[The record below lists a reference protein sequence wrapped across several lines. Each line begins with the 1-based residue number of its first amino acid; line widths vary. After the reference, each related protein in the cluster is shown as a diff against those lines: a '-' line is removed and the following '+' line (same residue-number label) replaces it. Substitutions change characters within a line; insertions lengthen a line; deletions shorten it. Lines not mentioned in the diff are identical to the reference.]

1 MNRIMNVYYG
11 VDSLPYKDKE
21 RTIHFPIV
29 GNAFAGSCNYNK
41 IRFYVQDI
49 GGVNAVTWIAITKL
63 PNGHIIYEPLSTI
76 GLEDGENYLELD
88 ISSYYTQVKGDIYI
102 SLNGCDGDVTIT
114 EDSETHI
121 QDIEA
126 TLNQS
131 TIVTTGPIKLP
142 INYAVQ
148 RPYGFSFD
156 IDQYQAILNALS
168 DKANVF
174 TTIQVISSVASINPD
189 NFEIGQLFY
198 SVGSGENRY
207 YKLTLVSGNKTLSP
221 TILDGANKML
231 RYIVSSDETILAVS
245 FMLLGRIG
253 VLNVNSV
260 DYLMQTDS
268 TNIVLLD
275 FVNQKY
281 YKAPILSVSTIG
293 QVINN
298 TYAFE
303 YLEKTH
309 NIFVVYGTDVEG
321 DQITIP
327 YSADVNNDYIVQRQS
342 NGQIKVPLEPSQ
354 NYDSA
359 SKKYV
364 DTYYVPYSGATQ
376 NVDLGAYTI
385 KANGYYI
392 YSNYYLIDVVE
403 DKLTIATGS
412 TNLDINLQPSGKL
425 LYNNN
430 EIATYS
436 QVVSAQLTLQAGINA
451 SGHSLQIT
459 GGIDTDF
466 EYTFTLRDKFGN
478 SISSQTIDLPL
489 ESVVVSGTYDSV
501 NKEIVLTLEDGS
513 TIEIPVGD
521 LISGLASQ
529 DDLNALSATVTTN
542 NNNAFKYS
550 DITIVSGYVGAL
562 KKNNVDYPIASSVT
576 TYTTPKVV
584 ATTSDL
590 PATNDGFLYLV
601 VADGYLYY
609 WDTSTSAWVQG
620 SEYATDLN
628 QYVQVTR
635 TIAGIDLSAN
645 ISAQALTDALVL
657 ASNTDI
663 DNLF

>member
-21 RTIHFPIV
+21 RTIHFPII
-29 GNAFAGSCNYNK
+29 GNAFAGSSNYNK
-41 IRFYVQDI
+41 IRFYVQEI

-63 PNGHIIYEPLSTI
+63 PNGRVIYEPLSTI

-174 TTIQVISSVASINPD
+174 TTIQVISSIASVDPD

-207 YKLTLVSGNKTLSP
+207 YKLALVSGNKTLSP

-231 RYIVSSDETILAVS
+231 RYIVSSDETIIAVAL
-245 FMLLGRIG
+245 MLLGRIG
-253 VLNVNSV
+253 ILNVNSI

-281 YKAPILSVSTIG
+281 YKAPLLSVSTIG

-309 NIFVVYGTDVEG
+309 NVFVVYGTDLEG

-327 YSADVNNDYIVQRQS
+327 YSSSDIKDTIVLRDNVQGNINTALTPTANS
-342 NGQIKVPLEPSQ
+342 H
-354 NYDSA
+354 A
-359 SKKYV
+359 TSKYYV
-364 DTYYVPYSGATQ
+364 DTNYVPYSGALYDV
-376 NVDLGAYTI
+376 NIGNHYFKCASLRIGGNFHTI
-385 KANGYYI
+385 QR
-392 YSNYYLIDVVE
+392 VE
-403 DKLTIATGS
+403 D
-412 TNLDINLQPSGKL
+412 NLIIGTFVGDIDLQPSGKA
-425 LYNNN
+425 LYNGS
-430 EIATYS
+430 EIAKYS
-436 QVVSAQLTLQAGINA
+436 QVVSAQTTLQANIDA
-451 SGHSLQIT
+451 SGHSLAIS
-459 GGIDTDF
+459 GGIETDF
-466 EYTFTLRDKFGN
+466 EYTITLKDSN
-478 SISSQTIDLPL
+478 NNTLSSITFDLPL

-521 LISGLASQ
+521 LVSGLASQ
-529 DDLNALSATVTTN
+529 EDLNSLSATVTTN

-550 DITIVSGYVGAL
+550 DITIVGGYVGAL
-562 KKNNVDYPIASSVT
+562 KKNNVDYPIASNVT

-590 PATNDGFLYLV
+590 PEENDGYLYLV

-609 WDTSTSAWVQG
+609 WDVDTSAWVQG